1 MALDIALALGRITNE
16 ELVAGAH
23 CLRAVPGARRAQA
36 AAALADGRAES
47 PQESRLRVTLVLGG
61 LTPEPQY
68 ELFDGTG
75 RFIARV
81 DQAFVA
87 QRMPSSRKGP
97 GIGSRA
103 SCVATGSDSI
113 ASQVRAAGSST

>member
-1 MALDIALALGRITNE
+1 VALDIALALGRITNE

-61 LTPEPQY
+61 LTP
-68 ELFDGTG
+68 
-75 RFIARV
+75 
-81 DQAFVA
+81 
-87 QRMPSSRKGP
+87 
-97 GIGSRA
+97 
-103 SCVATGSDSI
+103 
-113 ASQVRAAGSST
+113 